1 MLEFNLTSALV
12 NGLSQ
17 IHKKIENVSKNKE
30 GYNYRYAELSQL
42 TELINPLLGEAGLS
56 FTQFPNTSKTNDN
69 GGIIV
74 SVTSLLAS
82 EDGGYLK
89 DFISMEVDFPPH
101 LSKAQS
107 IGAVITYARRYSI
120 ASIFNIAQEDND
132 ASKKP
137 VFRDKERTFF
147 KMFNLINSIDNDE
160 VRDFLLGLNDR
171 SLIDVCQKYEFD
183 KSKLIERYF
192 LHKEKQQKS

>member
-56 FTQFPNTSKTNDN
+56 FTQFPNTNTNDN

-74 SVTSLLAS
+74 SITSLLAS

-89 DFISMEVDFPPH
+89 DFISMEVDFSSH

-132 ASKKP
+132 ASKKA
-137 VFRDKERTFF
+137 VFWDKERSFS
-147 KMFNLINSIDNDE
+147 KIFNLINSIDNDE
-160 VRDFLLGLNDR
+160 VREILLGLNDK
-171 SLIDVCQKYEFD
+171 SLLDVCQKYDFD
-183 KSKLIERYF
+183 KNKLIEGYL
-192 LHKEKQQKS
+192 LHKEKNKIV